1 MGTEAQERK
10 IIEIGVNKMDK
21 KNILTYEGLKKLE
34 DELQD
39 LKVVKRKE
47 VAQKIKEARE
57 QGDLSENAEYD
68 AAKDEQ
74 RDIEA
79 RIEEIEKILKNAEVV
94 VEEEVDL
101 EKISIGCKVKT
112 LDCEFDEEL
121 EYKIVGSTEANSLKG
136 KISNESPV
144 GRALLGKKVGDVVT
158 VETQAGELSY
168 KVLEIQR
175 STVDYDQSGEPDE
188 QREDYKW
195 QSRTIT
201 DSSRI

>member
-1 MGTEAQERK
+1 
-10 IIEIGVNKMDK
+10 MDK
-21 KNILTYEGLKKLE
+21 KNLLTYQGLQKLE
-34 DELQD
+34 NELQE

-47 VAQKIKEARE
+47 IAQKIKEARE

-79 RIEEIEKILKNAEVV
+79 RIEEIEKILRHAEVV
-94 VEEEVDL
+94 VEDEVDL
-101 EKISIGCKVKT
+101 DKISVGCHVRI

-144 GRALLGKKVGDVVT
+144 GKALLGAKVGEIVN
-158 VETQAGELSY
+158 VETQAGVLQY

-175 STVDYDQSGEPDE
+175 SN
-188 QREDYKW
+188 
-195 QSRTIT
+195 
-201 DSSRI
+201 

>member
-1 MGTEAQERK
+1 
-10 IIEIGVNKMDK
+10 MDK
-21 KNILTYEGLKKLE
+21 KNILTYQGLKKLE
-34 DELQD
+34 DELQE

-79 RIEEIEKILKNAEVV
+79 RIEDIEKILKYAEVV
-94 VEEEVDL
+94 VEEEVELD
-101 EKISIGCKVKT
+101 KISVGCTVRI
-112 LDCEFDEEL
+112 LDCEFNEEL

-144 GRALLGKKVGDVVT
+144 GRALIGAKVGDTVK
-158 VETQAGELSY
+158 VETQVGDLEY

-175 STVDYDQSGEPDE
+175 SM
-188 QREDYKW
+188 
-195 QSRTIT
+195 
-201 DSSRI
+201 

>member
-1 MGTEAQERK
+1 MT
-10 IIEIGVNKMDK
+10 K

-34 DELQD
+34 DELQE

-47 VAQKIKEARE
+47 VADKIREARE

-94 VEEEVDL
+94 VEEDVNLDQ
-101 EKISIGCKVKT
+101 INIGCSVRIY
-112 LDCEFDEEL
+112 DVEFDEEL

-144 GRALLGKKVGDVVT
+144 GKALIGKKVGDTVT
-158 VETQAGELSY
+158 VLTQAGEISY
-168 KVLEIQR
+168 KVLEI
-175 STVDYDQSGEPDE
+175 
-188 QREDYKW
+188 YKAN
-195 QSRTIT
+195 
-201 DSSRI
+201 